1 MSSDPTE
8 PDPTDPGPT
17 DPDRGVHEPSGYGPQ
32 RFGSADAV
40 ETHIS
45 TLVFMGDR
53 VYKYKK
59 PVRFEFLDFSTAE
72 LRRVACHNE
81 VVLNRRLAPDVY
93 LGVAE
98 QFDEHGRPDYAVV
111 MRRMDPSGRLAALVN
126 RGADDLD
133 DHLTQ
138 VAEMVAE
145 FHRRAERSPVID
157 ADATAA
163 AIRHRWD
170 AGAQEM
176 EPFVGAVLDSAVFA
190 TVVDR
195 YRRFVDGRGALFDAR
210 INAGHICDGHGDLQ
224 AEDVFCTPDGPRVLD
239 CIEFDAHLRHVDV
252 LADVAFLAMDLE
264 RLGNGPASDRFV
276 EVWAAALGG
285 DVVHPALLHHYI
297 AERAFVRAKVACL
310 RLGQRPVDA
319 PSAQQHAHAARTLL
333 SLCARHLGA
342 AAPRLVLVGGSPGTG
357 KTTVATELGRATRW
371 PVLHSDVV
379 RKQRLGLDPATRPT
393 AGQARRLYDPGEV
406 AATYADVLSSAAD
419 HLALGQSV
427 IIDASW
433 TSDDE
438 RVRARG
444 VADAAHADVVELH
457 CVCDPDEARRR
468 VANRLRTPNPPDLSD
483 PAGASDA
490 TPDIADLLASRSD
503 PWPQAQQLDT
513 GAAMASVVSAAL
525 EALGPR

>member
-1 MSSDPTE
+1 
-8 PDPTDPGPT
+8 
-17 DPDRGVHEPSGYGPQ
+17 
-32 RFGSADAV
+32 
-40 ETHIS
+40 
-45 TLVFMGDR
+45 
-53 VYKYKK
+53 
-59 PVRFEFLDFSTAE
+59 
-72 LRRVACHNE
+72 
-81 VVLNRRLAPDVY
+81 
-93 LGVAE
+93 
-98 QFDEHGRPDYAVV
+98 V

-133 DHLTQ
+133 DHLVQ
-138 VAEMVAE
+138 VAEVVAG
-145 FHRRAERSPVID
+145 FHRRAELSPVID

-170 AGAQEM
+170 AGALEM
-176 EPFVGAVLDSAVFA
+176 EPFVGTVHNGAVLDSAVFTA
-190 TVVDR
+190 VVDR
-195 YRRFVDGRGALFDAR
+195 YRRFIDGRGALFDAR
-210 INAGHICDGHGDLQ
+210 INAGYICDGHGDLQ

-264 RLGNGPASDRFV
+264 RLGNADASDRFV
-276 EVWAAALGG
+276 ELWAAAFGG
-285 DVVHPALLHHYI
+285 DVIHPALLHHYI

-319 PSAQQHAHAARTLL
+319 PLDQQHAHAARTLL
-333 SLCARHLGA
+333 SMCARHLAA

-427 IIDASW
+427 VIDASW
-433 TSDDE
+433 TSDHE
-438 RVRARG
+438 RARARG

-468 VANRLRTPNPPDLSD
+468 VADRLRTSNPADLSD

-513 GAAMASVVSAAL
+513 GAAVASVVSAAL
-525 EALGPR
+525 EALGPRQADGWGSSPGG